1 MVDSKIKYR
10 TDSKG
15 VKVKL
20 TFDEENKVWR
30 SRSKEFDQEPLPENK
45 RPSGLGAALKGGG
58 RAFYKGGRVGFSS
71 GYSTFGKRSGPR
83 KSGGTGGRNK

>member
-1 MVDSKIKYR
+1 MADKVKYR

-30 SRSKEFDQEPLPENK
+30 SKSEEFDQKPLPERRESSTTSKEHKIIQPRQTSLSK
-45 RPSGLGAALKGGG
+45 RQGLGAALRGGG
-58 RAFYKGGRVGFSS
+58 RAFYKGGKV
-71 GYSTFGKRSGPR
+71 
-83 KSGGTGGRNK
+83 

>member
-1 MVDSKIKYR
+1 MADKVKYR

-30 SRSKEFDQEPLPENK
+30 SSSPEFDQTPIPK
-45 RPSGLGAALKGGG
+45 KQRGLGAALRGGG
-58 RAFYKGGRVGFSS
+58 RAFSKGGKV
-71 GYSTFGKRSGPR
+71 
-83 KSGGTGGRNK
+83 

>member
-1 MVDSKIKYR
+1 MTDRVKYR

-30 SRSKEFDQEPLPENK
+30 SRSKEFDQKPLSKGRESTATPQESSILQPRQTPLSPTRK
-45 RPSGLGAALKGGG
+45 GLGAALRGGG
-58 RAFYKGGRVGFSS
+58 RAFNKGGKVS
-71 GYSTFGKRSGPR
+71 
-83 KSGGTGGRNK
+83 